1 MVGVDRTPV
10 LESTV
15 VPAALRAIRTS
26 SFSVVNKRRLNELA
40 LTALAL
46 IHLST
51 ANIVLPQIVGC
62 CAIAQQGLN
71 PAVICSRAKMY
82 TLICR
87 SRDTWLFINCI
98 PSIACLYVTEALG
111 HQTIDHL

>member
-10 LESTV
+10 LESTI

-71 PAVICSRAKMY
+71 PAVICSRAKMGFAVLIHLAFCKWY
-82 TLICR
+82 TQY
-87 SRDTWLFINCI
+87 SLFIC
-98 PSIACLYVTEALG
+98 Y
-111 HQTIDHL
+111 